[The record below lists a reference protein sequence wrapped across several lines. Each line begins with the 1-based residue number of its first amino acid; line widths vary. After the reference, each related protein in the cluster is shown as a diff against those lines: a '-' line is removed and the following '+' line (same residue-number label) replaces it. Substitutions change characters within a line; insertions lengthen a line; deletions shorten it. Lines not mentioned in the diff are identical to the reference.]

1 MGEGGAWFN
10 APSLAKNCAVNFLP
24 RWYPRAENLMKAKQ
38 TLLTGVVMFAIG
50 LPLAAAA
57 DAKANWEELCAS
69 CHGASG
75 KADTKMGTKLKLK
88 DYSDA
93 KVQAA
98 LTDDVIVKATLDGVT
113 IDGKEKMKSYK
124 DKISADDAK
133 AIVGLI
139 RSFKK

>member
-1 MGEGGAWFN
+1 
-10 APSLAKNCAVNFLP
+10 
-24 RWYPRAENLMKAKQ
+24 MKAKY
-38 TLLTGVVMFAIG
+38 TLLPGILLLAAG
-50 LPLAAAA
+50 LPLATAA
-57 DAKANWEELCAS
+57 DAKANWDEHCAS
-69 CHGASG
+69 CHGATG

-98 LTDDVIVKATLDGVT
+98 LTDDAMLKATLEGVKV
-113 IDGKEKMKSYK
+113 DGKEKMKPYA
-124 DKISADDAK
+124 DKLSPADAK